1 MNSRVIYENK
11 RKKKSKWFKLTK
23 NLFQGPEVAL
33 YSLDTP
39 LVNTLNVSYCWLSL
53 AERKDRIYKTT
64 KYLRMKDILS
74 SSDMQMLRSG
84 DNVANTWS
92 LRGKI
97 TMILTAFYVLNL

>member
-1 MNSRVIYENK
+1 MVQIDKESISR
-11 RKKKSKWFKLTK
+11 
-23 NLFQGPEVAL
+23 PEVAL

-74 SSDMQMLRSG
+74 SSDMQMLRRG